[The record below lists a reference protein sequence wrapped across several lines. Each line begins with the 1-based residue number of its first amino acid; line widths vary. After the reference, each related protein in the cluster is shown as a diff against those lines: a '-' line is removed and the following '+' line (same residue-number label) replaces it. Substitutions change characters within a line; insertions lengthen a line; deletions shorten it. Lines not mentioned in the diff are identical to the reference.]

1 MKAKITVKSIPD
13 FEPQEKPYEVTDN
26 GLVLRVQPSG
36 AATFYAVYR
45 IDGKSR
51 RFRIGS
57 AGRFVLNGTGKHTWK
72 ADLHPE
78 VARTVLKEKL
88 GEAARGVDPQAERQ
102 KKRQAEKSAKFQT
115 VGGFLDH
122 HYAPFLVTER
132 KSGKATEA
140 RIRSCFGWLLQKPMR
155 DITPFL
161 LQSWRKKQLEG
172 GKAPSSVNRDLTAL
186 KALLSKAVELGFIDH
201 HPLAKLKP
209 AKGADNARVRYLS
222 PDEERRLFA
231 AIDARE
237 AEGREARKRFNLWR
251 KQRHLPTFPEIQKDQ
266 FIDHLTPIV
275 LLALN
280 TGLRRGEIFNLEWR
294 DIDFLHHRLT
304 VRAAS
309 AKGAKT
315 RHIPLNRT
323 ALDVL
328 KRWRKQTTGDGLI
341 FPSEKGERLDNIST
355 SWGNLVAAA
364 DLEDFTFHDLRHDF
378 ATRTLRAGADIVTVS
393 KLLGHSDLKMTMRY
407 AHVNDETLT
416 SAVERLR
423 IND

>member
-1 MKAKITVKSIPD
+1 MKAKITVKTIPD
-13 FEPQEKPYEVTDN
+13 FTPKEKPFEVTDN

-36 AATFYAVYR
+36 VATFYAVFRVNGKSSRYR
-45 IDGKSR
+45 IGNAGHFKLNSKGNLTFKS
-51 RFRIGS
+51 S
-57 AGRFVLNGTGKHTWK
+57 
-72 ADLHPE
+72 LHPD
-78 VARTVLKEKL
+78 VAKTVLKEKI
-88 GEAARGVDPQAERQ
+88 GEAAKGIDPQAERQ
-102 KKRQAEKSAKFQT
+102 KKRKAEKTAKFQT
-115 VGGFLDH
+115 VGGFLEH
-122 HYAPFLVTER
+122 HYSSFLKTER
-132 KSGKATEA
+132 KSGPETER
-140 RIRSCFGWLLQKPMR
+140 RIRSCFGWLLEKPMR

-172 GKAPSSVNRDLTAL
+172 GKSPATVNRDLTSL

-222 PDEERRLFA
+222 TDEEKRLFA
-231 AIDARE
+231 AIENRE
-237 AEGREARKRFNLWR
+237 AEGRQARERFNLWR
-251 KQRHLPTFPEIQKDQ
+251 KQRHLDLLPEISKDH
-266 FIDHLTPIV
+266 FIDHLQPIV

-315 RHIPLNRT
+315 RHVPLNKT
-323 ALDVL
+323 AHDILN
-328 KRWRKQTTGDGLI
+328 RWRSQTTSKGLI
-341 FPSEKGERLDNIST
+341 FSNKKGERLDNITT
-355 SWGNLVAAA
+355 SWGNLVSAAK
-364 DLEDFTFHDLRHDF
+364 LEDFTFHDLRHDF

-407 AHVNDETLT
+407 AHVNDETLQA
-416 SAVERLR
+416 AVNRLSV
-423 IND
+423 NE